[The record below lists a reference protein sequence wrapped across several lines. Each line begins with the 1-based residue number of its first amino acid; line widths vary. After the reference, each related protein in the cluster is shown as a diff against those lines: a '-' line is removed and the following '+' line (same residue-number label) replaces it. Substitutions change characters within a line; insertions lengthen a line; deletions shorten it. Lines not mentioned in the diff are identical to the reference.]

1 MAGAHTSGRR
11 LVTSW
16 RGGLPALFALSAGTF
31 ARSFQVFGSEARWR
45 RAKDGCT
52 LVSANVAGRIKT
64 QVIARPAGYEFGP
77 LYAVDAVAPHDATVI
92 WLHGLGDTGEGW
104 ADVGPQLQQRL
115 PSVRFLFP
123 TAAEQPVTV
132 NGGMWMPSWFDINS
146 LNPNNFQ
153 LNPPGLKQS
162 ARYVL
167 ALVEEE
173 VKKGVPPD
181 RVVLAG
187 FSQGGAVVLEAA
199 LKGEVKTVLVL
210 SSFLGS
216 RWPRQL
222 EDPPEVHFFH
232 GEADPVVP
240 IDWGMR
246 SLKKLKASGVKV
258 SFTSYEG
265 MQHSACA
272 QARRHRSRPELCA
285 GLTGGRA
292 GAYPVLSMLEAID
305 GNRLVNAQSLTRL
318 FRWEATRPI
327 GTDLIGS
334 RWGAWLRAASKS
346 QGSRRQFVPEGM
358 GEGGKFLDKVG
369 VTVAFPVAM
378 GTEYWL
384 ETGFLLTSMA
394 LNVGL
399 LTPVCVGL
407 YFNMPLMTEWYGEP
421 TIARGILLSVY
432 LSIVV
437 ASGALFSLVFVDLAH
452 QVARI
457 LIAGLLAM
465 QIFYKFLSP
474 FTTERAKDR
483 VASMAVA
490 CQLGL
495 AMFHGI
501 TLGVRCSSCSPPSTS
516 LIDARL
522 RWKKSRWPIEIS
534 SRDMQT
540 QGSKSAFLAAGLKYS
555 SAFEVPSR
563 A

>member
-1 MAGAHTSGRR
+1 MAGARTSGRR

-52 LVSANVAGRIKT
+52 LVSANVAGCVKT
-64 QVIARPAGYEFGP
+64 QVIARPAAGYEFGP

-272 QARRHRSRPELCA
+272 QELEDIA
-285 GLTGGRA
+285 A
-292 GAYPVLSMLEAID
+292 VLS
-305 GNRLVNAQSLTRL
+305 
-318 FRWEATRPI
+318 
-327 GTDLIGS
+327 
-334 RWGAWLRAASKS
+334 
-346 QGSRRQFVPEGM
+346 
-358 GEGGKFLDKVG
+358 
-369 VTVAFPVAM
+369 
-378 GTEYWL
+378 
-384 ETGFLLTSMA
+384 
-394 LNVGL
+394 
-399 LTPVCVGL
+399 
-407 YFNMPLMTEWYGEP
+407 
-421 TIARGILLSVY
+421 SV
-432 LSIVV
+432 
-437 ASGALFSLVFVDLAH
+437 
-452 QVARI
+452 
-457 LIAGLLAM
+457 
-465 QIFYKFLSP
+465 
-474 FTTERAKDR
+474 
-483 VASMAVA
+483 
-490 CQLGL
+490 LG
-495 AMFHGI
+495 
-501 TLGVRCSSCSPPSTS
+501 
-516 LIDARL
+516 
-522 RWKKSRWPIEIS
+522 
-534 SRDMQT
+534 
-540 QGSKSAFLAAGLKYS
+540 
-555 SAFEVPSR
+555 
-563 A
+563 